1 MVGVGIFFIPYVI
14 FPLSF
19 LHRPSFLSIVVALT
33 TQFDCLVDTAAACIR
48 NDSTASNSTKHDRHD
63 RDNRGNTMAQ
73 HRRELNLGNSWIVDG
88 EEDDYHPSL
97 SQETSSTFVSSF
109 ESQGSNVTDS
119 SATIKEEGYQ
129 SFPDPNYG
137 RTSAQT
143 QRMMYQRPTVDDED
157 VFDEA
162 KYATTPA
169 SSSKKRKLWEEEQQI
184 EQQFYMPSLGET
196 AMDGSWTD
204 PARPPRSQR
213 TPPRKQPHEPE
224 AYGARRRIPCAASED
239 VVMEDATSAQTS
251 PRKRIST
258 RNDGRLQHLDPY
270 TGRLGPSAARQAS
283 QHVGD
288 MAVGILD
295 IVRGAVRLLK
305 FPLQL
310 LLAVWIL
317 IGVGIFT
324 RNAITSSINNA
335 LSPVC
340 RIPGA
345 NFLNLPFCPSD
356 GQQVGSKATA
366 EFDKL
371 AEVQSLFEDVIDSSD
386 SGVTLPMDMKR
397 GESSIRDLRQVV
409 RYSNLQSRN
418 ELVLEFDGFIETARI
433 ASYDLQR
440 FNSRIGRA
448 VDTVLSTTRWTTRVL
463 EGIQEREADEG
474 VLQQWAA
481 VVFSPFQAAKFT
493 ESALLSQYMTH
504 TALIEEEIQKLI
516 LEAQALLGVLGNLE
530 DRLDVIHGIS
540 ARDGMKALQTRE
552 ELLAELWTFVGGNR
566 KQLSK
571 ATRQLDLLRQVG
583 RYRKSAWNHVSATI
597 VKLQAIGSGLEDLR
611 ERVGS
616 VENVAGQV
624 PLSVHIENVKRG
636 VERLEEKR
644 DEQKR
649 VEGDVRTKAIERDE
663 GPAIA
668 MEIDGM

>member
-1 MVGVGIFFIPYVI
+1 
-14 FPLSF
+14 
-19 LHRPSFLSIVVALT
+19 
-33 TQFDCLVDTAAACIR
+33 
-48 NDSTASNSTKHDRHD
+48 
-63 RDNRGNTMAQ
+63 MAQ
-73 HRRELNLGNSWIVDG
+73 HRAELKLGDSWVMDD
-88 EEDDYHPSL
+88 EEDYHN
-97 SQETSSTFVSSF
+97 SQETSSPFVSSF
-109 ESQGSNVTDS
+109 ESQSSNATDS
-119 SATIKEEGYQ
+119 SATIKEAGYH
-129 SFPDPNYG
+129 SFPDPSYG
-137 RTSAQT
+137 NASAQAR
-143 QRMMYQRPTVDDED
+143 RMMYEKPTAVSVDED
-157 VFDEA
+157 AFDEA
-162 KYATTPA
+162 RHAVTPP
-169 SSSKKRKLWEEEQQI
+169 SNKKRKMWEQEQQI

-204 PARPPRSQR
+204 PARPPRPQR
-213 TPPRKQPHEPE
+213 TPPRKLSYETE
-224 AYGARRRIPCAASED
+224 AAGARRRNVRPSGSED
-239 VVMEDATSAQTS
+239 IVMEDAPMQTS
-251 PRKRIST
+251 PRKRIPT
-258 RNDGRLQHLDPY
+258 RNDGRLQPLEQY
-270 TGRLGPSAARQAS
+270 TRPAGPSAGLQAT

-288 MAVGILD
+288 MVLGVLD
-295 IVRGAVRLLK
+295 IIRGAVRLLK

-324 RNAITSSINNA
+324 RNAITSSINTA
-335 LSPVC
+335 LAPIC

-345 NFLNLPFCPSD
+345 AFLNLPFCPTD
-356 GQQVGSKATA
+356 GHQAASKATA

-397 GESSIRDLRQVV
+397 GESSIRDLRQLV
-409 RYSNLQSRN
+409 RYSHLHSKN

-463 EGIQEREADEG
+463 EGIQDRESEEG
-474 VLQQWAA
+474 VLSQWAA

-493 ESALLSQYMTH
+493 ESALLNQYMTH
-504 TALIEEEIQKLI
+504 TSLIETEIQKLI

-540 ARDGMKALQTRE
+540 ARDGMHALQTRD
-552 ELLAELWTFVGGNR
+552 ELLSELWTFVGGNR
-566 KQLSK
+566 HKLSK
-571 ATRQLDLLRQVG
+571 TNRQLDLLRQVG

-649 VEGDVRTKAIERDE
+649 VEGEVRGKVVDRDD
-663 GPAIA
+663 GSAVK
-668 MEIDGM
+668 MEIDGI